1 MKLGFSTVMYE
12 GTNLLLSH
20 IISKAATLGYEG
32 VELNF
37 RERPSTLDVN
47 EIRGALKTFSIRV
60 AAIGTRHMHITH
72 GLYLASPHGKVREE
86 AVTYITECMDL
97 ANKLNCST
105 VQAGWAFQG
114 SKLEAPFETMWKNAV
129 QSLKEVGRRAL
140 NYGVNFVIE
149 YQNKNDAKLVNTMED
164 ALRIL
169 GEVGCD
175 SVLVMADT
183 FHMNLEDPSPEESI
197 LKAEKRLG
205 YVHLA
210 DSCRL
215 APGEGCID
223 FRGFIRALRKIGY
236 EGYLVMEFEPKP
248 NPDDALGRAIK
259 FIGSLL

>member
-1 MKLGFSTVMYE
+1 
-12 GTNLLLSH
+12 
-20 IISKAATLGYEG
+20 
-32 VELNF
+32 
-37 RERPSTLDVN
+37 
-47 EIRGALKTFSIRV
+47 
-60 AAIGTRHMHITH
+60 MHITH

-183 FHMNLEDPSPEESI
+183 FHMNLEDPSVEESI
-197 LKAEKRLG
+197 LRAGKRLG

-223 FRGFIRALRKIGY
+223 FRVVIGALRKIGY

-248 NPDDALGRAIK
+248 NPDDALRRAIK

>member
-12 GTNLLLSH
+12 GTSLPLSD
-20 IISKAATLGYEG
+20 IIGKAATLGYEG

-37 RERPSTLDVN
+37 RERPSALDVN
-47 EIRGALKTFSIRV
+47 EILGALKTFGVGV
-60 AAIGTRHMHITH
+60 AAIGTRHMHVTH
-72 GLYLASPHGKVREE
+72 GLYLASPYGKVREK
-86 AVTYITECMDL
+86 AVTYVTECMEL
-97 ANKLNCST
+97 ANKLNCSI

-114 SKLEAPFETMWKNAV
+114 SKLEAPYETTWKNAV

-140 NYGVNFVIE
+140 DYGVNFVIE
-149 YQNKNDAKLVNTMED
+149 YQNKNDAKLVNTMND

-169 GEVGCD
+169 DEVGYD
-175 SVLVMADT
+175 NVLVMADT
-183 FHMNLEDPSPEESI
+183 FHMNLEDPSVEESI

-210 DSCRL
+210 DSERL
-215 APGEGCID
+215 APGEGRID
-223 FRGFIRALRKIGY
+223 FRGVIRALRKIGY